1 MRAGRA
7 ALTTLAGASALWLAA
22 PLVALVRH
30 GSIDDRTRAAWAG
43 EGAATPATPT
53 TTAAPTAPTTA
64 TAPLAPVLPLRPVPA
79 PRPAA
84 DDLLPRGRTTPVR
97 PATRGT
103 G

>member
-22 PLVALVRH
+22 PLAALVRH
-30 GSIDDRTRAAWAG
+30 GSIDDRTRAAWAR
-43 EGAATPATPT
+43 EGADP
-53 TTAAPTAPTTA
+53 
-64 TAPLAPVLPLRPVPA
+64 APLAPVLPLRAVPT

-84 DDLLPRGRTTPVR
+84 DDLLPRGRTPSDR
-97 PATRGT
+97 SATRGT